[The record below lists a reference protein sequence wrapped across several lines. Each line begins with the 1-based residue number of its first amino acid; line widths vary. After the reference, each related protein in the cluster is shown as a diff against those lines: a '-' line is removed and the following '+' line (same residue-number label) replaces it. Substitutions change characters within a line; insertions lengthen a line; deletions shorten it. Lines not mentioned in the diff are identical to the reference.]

1 MKVLDCSTPIKYTS
15 KEEKKEKVMVQAIL
29 ADATGYNKAL
39 VYDENRFP
47 LVKKDEVIISND
59 FIKKE
64 DK

>member
-1 MKVLDCSTPIKYTS
+1 
-15 KEEKKEKVMVQAIL
+15 MVQAIL

-39 VYDENRFP
+39 VYDENKFP
-47 LVKKDEVIISND
+47 LFKKDEVIISND